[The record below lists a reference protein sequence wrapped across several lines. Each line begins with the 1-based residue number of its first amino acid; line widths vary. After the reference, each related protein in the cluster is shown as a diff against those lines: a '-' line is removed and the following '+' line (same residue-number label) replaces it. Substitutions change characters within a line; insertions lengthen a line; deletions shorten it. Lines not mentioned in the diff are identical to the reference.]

1 MFKYTIHFELVSPCG
16 LLPNLHLPMDWDST
30 LNGFVSYITLE
41 KGLSGHSIEAY
52 ERDVRRMAV
61 FIAQDLGIIS
71 PKDVNAVHI
80 EQFIHLLNEVEISRR
95 SQARML
101 SGIRAYFQYLILEDI
116 IKADPTELVNSPKL
130 DQYLPEVLSYEEII
144 RMINSIDRSHPQGA
158 RNVAILETLYA
169 CGIRVSELIGLLIS
183 HIYPDLQIIRVI
195 GKGNKERLVPIG
207 QEALH
212 QIKMYLE
219 GDRNRMMNIDSSAR
233 DILFLNR
240 RGKKLSRVM
249 IFNIIKEAAAN
260 AGIEKTISPHSFRHS
275 FATHLVEGGAD
286 LRAVQEML
294 GHASIT
300 TTEIY
305 THLNADYLRETIN
318 SFHPLNRGFE

>member
-1 MFKYTIHFELVSPCG
+1 
-16 LLPNLHLPMDWDST
+16 MDWDSA
-30 LNGFVSYITLE
+30 LNGFIAYLTLE

-52 ERDVRRMAV
+52 ERDVMRMATYV
-61 FIAQDLGIIS
+61 ARELKILS
-71 PKDVNAVHI
+71 PVKVEPKHI
-80 EQFIHLLNEVEISRR
+80 EQFFKVLNEVEISSR

-101 SGIRAYFQYLILEDI
+101 SGIRSFFQYLMIEDSI
-116 IKADPTELVNSPKL
+116 TTDPTELIAGPKI

-144 RMINSIDRSHPQGA
+144 RIINGIDLSHPQGT

-169 CGIRVSELIGLLIS
+169 CGLRVTELTNLRMS
-183 HIYPDLQIIRVI
+183 NVYTDLQMIRVI
-195 GKGNKERLVPIG
+195 GKNNKERLVPIG
-207 QEALH
+207 EKALH
-212 QIKMYLE
+212 KIQLYIE
-219 GDRNRMMNIDSSAR
+219 GDRNRMMNIDTASR

-249 IFNIIKEAAAN
+249 VFKIIKDAVAN
-260 AGIEKTISPHSFRHS
+260 AGLTKTISPHSFRHS

-305 THLNADYLRETIN
+305 THLDSDFLRETMN
-318 SFHPLNRGFE
+318 RFHPLNM

>member
-1 MFKYTIHFELVSPCG
+1 
-16 LLPNLHLPMDWDST
+16 MDWDST

-41 KGLSGHSIEAY
+41 KGLSDHSIEAY

>member
-1 MFKYTIHFELVSPCG
+1 
-16 LLPNLHLPMDWDST
+16 MDWDST

-52 ERDVRRMAV
+52 DRDVRRMAV

>member
-1 MFKYTIHFELVSPCG
+1 
-16 LLPNLHLPMDWDST
+16 MDWDSA
-30 LNGFVSYITLE
+30 LNGFIAYLTLE

-52 ERDVRRMAV
+52 ERDVRRMATFV
-61 FIAQDLGIIS
+61 ARDLKILS
-71 PKDVNAVHI
+71 PVNVEPNHI
-80 EQFIHLLNEVEISRR
+80 EHFFRVLNEVEISSR

-101 SGIRAYFQYLILEDI
+101 SGIRSFFQYLMIEDSI
-116 IKADPTELVNSPKL
+116 QVDPTELIAGPKI

-144 RMINSIDRSHPQGA
+144 SIIDGMDLSHPQGT

-169 CGIRVSELIGLLIS
+169 CGLRVSELTGLRMS
-183 HIYPDLQIIRVI
+183 HIYKDLQMIRVI
-195 GKGNKERLVPIG
+195 GKNNKERLVPIG
-207 QEALH
+207 EKALYKI
-212 QIKMYLE
+212 QLYIE
-219 GDRNRMMNIDSSAR
+219 GDRNRMMNIDHASK

-249 IFNIIKEAAAN
+249 VFNIIKDAVAK
-260 AGIEKTISPHSFRHS
+260 AGITKTISPHSFRHS

-305 THLNADYLRETIN
+305 THLDADYLRETM
-318 SFHPLNRGFE
+318 NRF